1 MNKKNIRNYIK
12 RFREYLALKTDA
24 TPFSKNIHVLYLI
37 QILKKYLAVKTEM
50 VNHRVIISEVAAGV
64 DTSWIYYLM
73 LLMAGLIAL
82 LGLLINSV
90 AVVIGAMLISPLMGP
105 IISSSLALTIGDL
118 PMARR
123 AFRTIANSVLLTIL
137 VCAFITLISP
147 LKEQTAEIMARVRP
161 NIYDLLIAAFSG
173 IVGAVALCTKRNY
186 LITANGV
193 AVATAVIP
201 PLSVVGYG
209 VGTGQ
214 IMLALGGFF
223 LFFTNFVAI
232 VLTSN
237 LVFFVMGFRTSHVE
251 DTLYSYRKR
260 LLIIAGIL
268 FLISIPLIYTL
279 VLDLKKVN
287 TKKQIEQVLKRNL
300 NKERVSRM
308 TDYTFQTIKGKLFI
322 TATVNTVN
330 FIGKQMEEQ
339 MALDLKDNTGTNVDL
354 QLEQVLVASGKL
366 PAQDV
371 QAGLLSVTA
380 VNKPKP
386 ETPVEISAK
395 VGILVAKTEK
405 ELAGTIAPFPVSGVL
420 LSFSTGREPL
430 HVTATLHRDYPVSDD
445 ERVLLSRALER
456 SLGVPV
462 NLTFAVS
469 TLLPELEFA
478 PDGSLT
484 PDSIKALA
492 IIKQLPGGPGRFRFL
507 LTSSGNNN
515 DKQLAGLKRYLFTE
529 LGVHEES
536 LQIVKT
542 RTRKEGPAAV
552 TLRILRQKEI

>member
-1 MNKKNIRNYIK
+1 MNKMNIRDYIK
-12 RFREYLALKTDA
+12 KFREYLALKADA
-24 TPFSKNIHVLYLI
+24 TPFANNVHALYLSKK
-37 QILKKYLAVKTEM
+37 LKEYLAAKTEM
-50 VNHRVIISEVAAGV
+50 VNHRAIIREVASDV
-64 DTSWIYYLM
+64 DTSWVYYLM

-137 VCAFITLISP
+137 VCAVITLISP
-147 LKEQTAEIMARVRP
+147 LKEQTVEILARVRP
-161 NIYDLLIAAFSG
+161 NIYDLLIASFSG

-186 LITANGV
+186 LITATGV

-214 IMLALGGFF
+214 GMLALGGFF

-251 DTLYSYRKR
+251 STLDSHRKR
-260 LLIIAGIL
+260 LLIIAGLL

-279 VLDLKKVN
+279 VVDLKKVN
-287 TKKQIEQVLKRNL
+287 TKNQIEQVLKRNL

-308 TDYTFQTIKGKLFI
+308 TDYSFQTIKGKHFI

-339 MALDLKDNTGTNVDL
+339 MVVDLKENTGTNVDL

-366 PAQDV
+366 PGQNV
-371 QAGLLSVTA
+371 QTGLMSGPAVT
-380 VNKPKP
+380 KPKP
-386 ETPVEISAK
+386 ETPIDISAK
-395 VGILVAKTEK
+395 VGILVAKTEN

-445 ERVLLSRALER
+445 ERLLLARALER
-456 SLGVPV
+456 SLGMPV
-462 NLTFAVS
+462 NLTFTVS
-469 TLLPELEFA
+469 SLLPEIEFA
-478 PDGSLT
+478 PDGKLT

-492 IIKQLPGGPGRFRFL
+492 IIKLLPGGTGGFRFL
-507 LTSSGNNN
+507 LASSGSKNE
-515 DKQLAGLKRYLFTE
+515 KQLAGLKQHLITE
-529 LGVHEES
+529 LEVREES
-536 LQIVKT
+536 LQLIKT
-542 RTRKEGPAAV
+542 RAGKKDSSGV
-552 TLRILRQKEI
+552 TLRILRHKEI

>member
-279 VLDLKKVN
+279 VVDLKKVN

-339 MALDLKDNTGTNVDL
+339 MVVDLKENTDTNVEL

-366 PAQDV
+366 PTQNAQT
-371 QAGLLSVTA
+371 GIMSGPIVT
-380 VNKPKP
+380 KPKI
-386 ETPVEISAK
+386 ETPIEISGK
-395 VGILVAKTEK
+395 VGTLVAKTEN

-430 HVTATLHRDYPVSDD
+430 KVTATLHRDYPVSDD
-445 ERVLLSRALER
+445 EQLLLARTLER
-456 SLGVPV
+456 SLGMPV
-462 NLTFAVS
+462 NLSFTVAS
-469 TLLPELEFA
+469 LLPELEFA

-484 PDSIKALA
+484 PDSVKALA
-492 IIKQLPGGPGRFRFL
+492 IIKVLPGGPGRFRFL